1 MPYRADYDAAFG
13 GQGDLGQRVVLSVVA
28 AALAIHSENPAAP
41 GHALRAALAT
51 KVLNDPAGYGAKFL
65 YVAAIGALKT
75 DAGVD
80 TSVAAAWDAMSGV
93 A

>member
-1 MPYRADYDAAFG
+1 MAYRTDYDKAFG
-13 GQGDLGQRVVLSVVA
+13 GEGDLGQRVALSVVA
-28 AALAIHSENPAAP
+28 AALAIYSENPATE

-51 KVLNDPAGYGAKFL
+51 KVLNDPAGYGARFL

-75 DAGVD
+75 DAGID
-80 TSVAAAWDAMSGV
+80 TSVASAWNAMAG